1 MVAGQAGPTGRPVSL
16 FTFALQAA
24 AWPDDPAAFKAINL
38 LIYALSAV
46 LVYLCSF
53 RLAMHLRRERHLAAL
68 VATTAALVWALQ
80 PVHTSTV
87 LYTVQR
93 MALLSNFSCCWAFMA
108 TWCSGSA
115 R

>member
-38 LIYALSAV
+38 LIHALSTV

-53 RLAMHLRRERHLAAL
+53 RLAMHLRGHRHLPAL
-68 VATTAALVWALQ
+68 VATTTALVWALQ
-80 PVHTSTV
+80 PVNTSTV
-87 LYTVQR
+87 LYTIQR
-93 MALLSNFSCCWAFMA
+93 MAL
-108 TWCSGSA
+108 
-115 R
+115 